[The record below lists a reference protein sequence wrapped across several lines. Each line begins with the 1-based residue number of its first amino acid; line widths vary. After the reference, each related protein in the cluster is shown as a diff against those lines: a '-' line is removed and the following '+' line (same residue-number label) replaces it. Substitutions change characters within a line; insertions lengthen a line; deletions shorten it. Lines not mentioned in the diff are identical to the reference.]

1 MKIPP
6 KSINKVNRDFLIM
19 ERRSVFNPCN
29 LGFYDKYMRQN
40 SGAVDHHA
48 EHDYFRCQNS

>member
-19 ERRSVFNPCN
+19 ERRSFFNPYN
-29 LGFYDKYMRQN
+29 SGFYDKYMR
-40 SGAVDHHA
+40 
-48 EHDYFRCQNS
+48 